1 MKLHQV
7 ALIVFLTIGVVAC
20 QSEKVE
26 KADLETTKDKV
37 SYAIGLDIG
46 KNMRSQTIE
55 VDPKIFLKGLMD
67 GIEDAEAL
75 MNEEELTETMMAFQ
89 MELQAKQNE
98 KQKEESEKNM
108 KAGSD
113 FIEEYKKKEGVV
125 VLESGLQYRVIK
137 SGDGPSPKATDN
149 VTTHYSGKLVDGTKF
164 DSSYDRGEPATFPLN
179 GVIPGWTEIL
189 QKMKVGDK
197 WEVVIP
203 ANLGYGEQGAGNVI
217 PPNSTLIFEIELLGI
232 N

>member
-1 MKLHQV
+1 MKLNQV

-46 KNMRSQTIE
+46 KNMKSQMIE
-55 VDPKIFLKGLMD
+55 IDPKIFLKGLMD
-67 GIEDAEAL
+67 GLEEAETL
-75 MNEEELTETMMAFQ
+75 LTEEELSETMMAFQ
-89 MELQAKQNE
+89 TELQTKQNE
-98 KQKEESEKNM
+98 KLKEDSEKNI
-108 KAGSD
+108 KAG
-113 FIEEYKKKEGVV
+113 EEFLEENKKKEGVI
-125 VLESGLQYRVIK
+125 VLENGLQYRVLK
-137 SGDGPSPKATDN
+137 SGDGASPTATDN
-149 VTTHYSGKLVDGTKF
+149 VTTHYSGKLVDGTQF

-217 PPNSTLIFEIELLGI
+217 PPNATLIFEIELLAI